1 MAALTLHGISKRFGA
16 VNVLD
21 DVSLDV
27 QGGEF
32 VALLGASGSGKSTL
46 LRIIAGLETPDRGAV
61 HIGGRPATERP
72 PAERDVAM
80 VFQNYALY
88 PHKTVAENIA
98 LPLEMRRLNGW
109 QRLPGIGALSRQARA
124 TRQQIAGDVRGAAAI
139 VGIER
144 LLDRRPN
151 QLSGGQQQRVA
162 LARAMVRR
170 PRLLLMDEPLS
181 NLDAKLRTRMRA
193 EISELHARI
202 KSTIVYVTHDQ
213 AEAMTMANRIAVMVD
228 GRIVQIGPPQELY
241 NEPCDVRVAEML
253 GNPSINLVDGHVLRD
268 HIEAGGLRLP
278 IGAATLHDGLA
289 GGTSA
294 GSGSSSGAAPKSVRV
309 GFRPEAAQCLPAS
322 SHASHAAYASSATNA
337 MKAANATVV
346 RTEHLGAEVL
356 LHLALAGEQR
366 VIVRQDASFRAAP
379 GDRLHLRVPTS
390 KLLLFDEHGARLLP
404 RAAIAGAV
412 V

>member
-1 MAALTLHGISKRFGA
+1 MHMAALTLHGISKRFGA
-16 VNVLD
+16 VDVLH
-21 DVSLDV
+21 DVSLNV
-27 QGGEF
+27 QAGEF

-46 LRIIAGLETPDRGAV
+46 LRIIAGLETPDHGDV
-61 HIGGRPATERP
+61 LIGGRPATERP

-80 VFQNYALY
+80 VFQHYALY

-98 LPLEMRRLNGW
+98 LPLEMRRLNAW
-109 QRLPGIGALSRQARA
+109 QRLPGVASLSPRAR
-124 TRQQIAGDVRGAAAI
+124 TTHQQIAADVRAAAAI

-202 KSTIVYVTHDQ
+202 GSTIVYVTHDQ

-228 GRIVQIGPPQELY
+228 GRIVQIGPPRELY

-253 GNPSINLVDGHVLRD
+253 GNPSINLIDGHVLRD
-268 HIEAGGLRLP
+268 HIDAGGLRLP
-278 IGAATLHDGLA
+278 IDASAFAHAASA
-289 GGTSA
+289 ASGTP
-294 GSGSSSGAAPKSVRV
+294 PKTVRV
-309 GFRPEAAQCLPAS
+309 GFRPEAAQCGPALA
-322 SHASHAAYASSATNA
+322 HPHPVNAFNMATAA
-337 MKAANATVV
+337 VV
-346 RTEHLGAEVL
+346 RIEHLGAEVL
-356 LHLALAGEQR
+356 LHVVLAGDQR

-379 GDRLHLRVPTS
+379 GDQLHLRVPTS
-390 KLLLFDEHGARLLP
+390 KLLLFDEHGVRLMP
-404 RAAIAGAV
+404 RAATIAGAAV
-412 V
+412 

>member
-1 MAALTLHGISKRFGA
+1 MHMAALTLHGISKRFGA
-16 VNVLD
+16 VSVLD

-46 LRIIAGLETPDRGAV
+46 LRIIAGLETPDRGDV
-61 HIGGRPATERP
+61 HIGGRLATERP

-80 VFQNYALY
+80 VFQHYALY

-109 QRLPGIGALSRQARA
+109 QRLPGLGALSRRARA
-124 TRQQIAGDVRGAAAI
+124 THQQIAADVRAAAAI

-202 KSTIVYVTHDQ
+202 GSTIVYVTHDQ

-228 GRIVQIGPPQELY
+228 GRIVQIGPPRELY

-253 GNPSINLVDGHVLRD
+253 GNPSINLIDGQVLRD
-268 HIEAGGLRLP
+268 HIDAGGLRLP
-278 IGAATLHDGLA
+278 IDAGALAAGASA
-289 GGTSA
+289 GG
-294 GSGSSSGAAPKSVRV
+294 APPKTVRV
-309 GFRPEAAQCLPAS
+309 GFRPEAAQCLPVPAY
-322 SHASHAAYASSATNA
+322 APHAAHAMNPVNA
-337 MKAANATVV
+337 VNATVV

-356 LHLALAGEQR
+356 LHLALAGDQR
-366 VIVRQDASFRAAP
+366 VIVRQDAAFRAAP
-379 GDRLHLRVPTS
+379 GDRLHLRVPVS
-390 KLLLFDEHGARLLP
+390 KLLLFDEHGARLMP
-404 RAAIAGAV
+404 RTATVAGAGAAV
-412 V
+412 

>member
-1 MAALTLHGISKRFGA
+1 MTHMAALTLHGISKRFGA

-27 QGGEF
+27 DGGEF

-61 HIGGRPATERP
+61 QIGGRPATERP

-98 LPLEMRRLNGW
+98 LPLEMRRLSGW

-228 GRIVQIGPPQELY
+228 GRIVQIGPPRELY

-253 GNPSINLVDGHVLRD
+253 GNPSINLIDGRVLRD
-268 HIEAGGLRLP
+268 HIDAGGLRLP
-278 IGAATLHDGLA
+278 IDVGGAPRT
-289 GGTSA
+289 
-294 GSGSSSGAAPKSVRV
+294 VRV
-309 GFRPEAAQCLPAS
+309 GFRPEVAQCVS
-322 SHASHAAYASSATNA
+322 AANTS
-337 MKAANATVV
+337 NATVL
-346 RTEHLGAEVL
+346 RTEHLGAEML
-356 LHLALAGEQR
+356 LHLTLAGDQR
-366 VIVRQDASFRAAP
+366 VIVRQDAAFRAAP
-379 GDRLHLRVPTS
+379 GDRLHLRVPAS
-390 KLLLFDEHGARLLP
+390 KLLLFDEHGARLRP
-404 RAAIAGAV
+404 RVATIAGAAV
-412 V
+412 

>member
-1 MAALTLHGISKRFGA
+1 MAALTLQHISKRFGP

-46 LRIIAGLETPDRGAV
+46 LRIIAGLETPDRGEV
-61 HIGGRPATERP
+61 HIGGRLATERP

-80 VFQNYALY
+80 VFQHYALY
-88 PHKTVAENIA
+88 PHKTVAENVA

-109 QRLPGIGALSRQARA
+109 QRLPGIGTLSRHTRA
-124 TRQQIAGDVRGAAAI
+124 THQQIATDVRAVAAI

-253 GNPSINLVDGHVLRD
+253 GNPSINLIDGRVLRD
-268 HIEAGGLRLP
+268 HIDAGGLRLP
-278 IGAATLHDGLA
+278 IDVGV
-289 GGTSA
+289 
-294 GSGSSSGAAPKSVRV
+294 APMTVRV
-309 GFRPEAAQCLPAS
+309 GFRPEAAQCLPA
-322 SHASHAAYASSATNA
+322 ANTANT
-337 MKAANATVV
+337 ANATVV

-356 LHLALAGEQR
+356 LHLALAGDQR
-366 VIVRQDASFRAAP
+366 AIVRQDASFRAAP

-390 KLLLFDEHGARLLP
+390 KLLLFDESGARLIP
-404 RAAIAGAV
+404 RAASIAGAAV
-412 V
+412 

>member
-1 MAALTLHGISKRFGA
+1 MAALTLHNISKRFGA

-253 GNPSINLVDGHVLRD
+253 GNPSINLIDGHVLRD
-268 HIEAGGLRLP
+268 HIEAGGMRLP
-278 IGAATLHDGLA
+278 IAAIE
-289 GGTSA
+289 SN
-294 GSGSSSGAAPKSVRV
+294 SVRV
-309 GFRPEAAQCLPAS
+309 GFRPEAAQCLPISSLAAS
-322 SHASHAAYASSATNA
+322 AVN
-337 MKAANATVV
+337 AANATVV

-356 LHLALAGEQR
+356 LHLALAGDQR
-366 VIVRQDASFRAAP
+366 VIVRQDVSFRAAP

-390 KLLLFDEHGARLLP
+390 KLLLFDEHGARLIQ
-404 RAAIAGAV
+404 RAATIAGAAV
-412 V
+412 

>member
-16 VNVLD
+16 VSVLD

-46 LRIIAGLETPDRGAV
+46 LRIIAGLDTPDRGDV

-80 VFQNYALY
+80 VFQHYALY

-98 LPLEMRRLNGW
+98 LPLEMRRLSSW
-109 QRLPGIGALSRQARA
+109 QRLPGLGALSRQARA
-124 TRQQIAGDVRGAAAI
+124 TRQQIATDVRAAAAI

-202 KSTIVYVTHDQ
+202 GSTIVYVTHDQ

-228 GRIVQIGPPQELY
+228 GCIVQIGPPQELY

-253 GNPSINLVDGHVLRD
+253 GNPSINLIDGRVLRD
-268 HIEAGGLRLP
+268 HIDAGGLKLP
-278 IGAATLHDGLA
+278 IGAGAFPDGLA
-289 GGTSA
+289 GATTA
-294 GSGSSSGAAPKSVRV
+294 GSSSGFGANAVPKSVRV
-309 GFRPEAAQCLPAS
+309 GFRPEAAQCLPAP
-322 SHASHAAYASSATNA
+322 SHAAQASS
-337 MKAANATVV
+337 AANATVV

-356 LHLALAGEQR
+356 LHLALAGDQR

-379 GDRLHLRVPTS
+379 GDRLCLRVPAS
-390 KLLLFDEHGARLLP
+390 KLLLFDEHGARLIQRP
-404 RAAIAGAV
+404 ATIAGAAV
-412 V
+412 

>member
-1 MAALTLHGISKRFGA
+1 MAALTLHGICKRFGA

-46 LRIIAGLETPDRGAV
+46 LRIIAGLDTPDRGDV

-80 VFQNYALY
+80 VFQHYALY

-98 LPLEMRRLNGW
+98 LPLEMRRLSGW
-109 QRLPGIGALSRQARA
+109 QRLPGLGAFSRQARA
-124 TRQQIAGDVRGAAAI
+124 TRQQIATDVSAAAAI

-144 LLDRRPN
+144 LLERRPN

-202 KSTIVYVTHDQ
+202 GSTIVYVTHDQ

-253 GNPSINLVDGHVLRD
+253 GNPSINLIDGRVLRD
-268 HIEAGGLRLP
+268 HIDAGGLRLP
-278 IGAATLHDGLA
+278 IDATVLALGAST
-289 GGTSA
+289 
-294 GSGSSSGAAPKSVRV
+294 GSSASANVRV
-309 GFRPEAAQCLPAS
+309 GFRPEAAQCLSVS
-322 SHASHAAYASSATNA
+322 SHAPDAS
-337 MKAANATVV
+337 NATVV
-346 RTEHLGAEVL
+346 RIEHLGAEVL
-356 LHLALAGEQR
+356 LHLALAGDQR
-366 VIVRQDASFRAAP
+366 VIVRQEASCRAAP

-390 KLLLFDEHGARLLP
+390 KLLLFDEHGARLIP
-404 RAAIAGAV
+404 RAAAIAGAAM
-412 V
+412 